1 MGFTAPSCVCNTNYT
16 GDNCSTLVCPGYP
29 NNICNKRG
37 YCSDAN
43 GSPQCFCTTGYDG
56 DGCQNETNYN
66 TTIGS
71 DTNAND
77 TNDETTTMEAPC
89 PGPMCNGHGNCSQGL
104 CSCEN
109 FWSGLSCG
117 ERDCPKV
124 NGLQCSNRGIC
135 IGNDTYSYCNCTI
148 AGWIEDDCGT
158 VNTSY
163 CPNNCSGQTCNTH
176 DVPFCECGHGL
187 EGVDCGIR
195 NSSSIQSGP
204 SDLATW
210 QLVLII
216 AGAAVVGLIVLT
228 LILVF
233 AIPTL
238 RFAVFPKL
246 KIRNH
251 IKKSMSHMDGNTNAV
266 VPNNPNPVIPNNPN
280 PDIVNN
286 NPNNITYPI
295 PLPSN
300 NVAPIQNNPVIPNNT
315 NPVVPNP
322 DTPVQDNYSSHFLV
336 VS

>member
-1 MGFTAPSCVCNTNYT
+1 MIKTHNRVYLFVLGLLNVLIMGLVSMIRLLIVNVMLPIMEHFVNFFYCPGDPECNNRGKCIMGFTAPSCVCNTNYT

-104 CSCEN
+104 GACEN
-109 FWSGLSCG
+109 CWSGLSCG

-246 KIRNH
+246 KN
-251 IKKSMSHMDGNTNAV
+251 
-266 VPNNPNPVIPNNPN
+266 
-280 PDIVNN
+280 
-286 NPNNITYPI
+286 
-295 PLPSN
+295 
-300 NVAPIQNNPVIPNNT
+300 
-315 NPVVPNP
+315 
-322 DTPVQDNYSSHFLV
+322 
-336 VS
+336 